1 MVTTTVEKSGFVNP
15 FKNGYAACLCLIIKK
30 GKEKCYESIIRI

>member
-1 MVTTTVEKSGFVNP
+1 MTYKKSGFTNP

-30 GKEKCYESIIRI
+30 GKEK